1 MQQETMMDHQQLSK
15 DELIDMV
22 MQLEHQLNDLIRA
35 LIVSGEVTRCVLH
48 ADQILSG
55 AGEPNPEQ
63 LANALAAIRHAAD
76 RIRGRD
82 ATD

>member
-1 MQQETMMDHQQLSK
+1 MDHQQLSK
-15 DELIDMV
+15 EDLIDMV
-22 MQLEHQLNDLIRA
+22 QVLEQQLNDLVRA
-35 LIVSGEVTRCVLH
+35 LVISGEVSRCVLH

-63 LANALAAIRHAAD
+63 LANALAAIRHAAE

>member
-1 MQQETMMDHQQLSK
+1 MDHHNLSKQDLIDLATQQE
-15 DELIDMV
+15 V
-22 MQLEHQLNDLIRA
+22 QLNDLIRA
-35 LIVSGEVTRCVLH
+35 LVVSGEVNRCVLH

>member
-1 MQQETMMDHQQLSK
+1 MDHQGLSK
-15 DELIDMV
+15 DDLIDMV
-22 MQLEHQLNDLIRA
+22 RVMEHQLNDLIRA
-35 LIVSGEVTRCVLH
+35 LVVSGEVNRCVLH

>member
-1 MQQETMMDHQQLSK
+1 MDHQQLSK
-15 DELIDMV
+15 EDLIDMV
-22 MQLEHQLNDLIRA
+22 QVLEQQLNDLVRA
-35 LIVSGEVTRCVLH
+35 LVISGEVSRCVLH